1 MFKSIRWRFILIYF
15 LLVFLAMSIVGLFII
30 TQLEQIQLDMSSKNM
45 ETRITSILATSSPM
59 QKDNWEDNIEEIQS
73 SINEGIQIGYNENVY
88 IVLND
93 EKKTVIAGSVVGTIG
108 QSAYNLNMINNY
120 ILTKSSDGNTE
131 EIVPPQQYENSTN
144 VMKHMSY
151 PVKENG
157 KIKGFIYLITNIEYI
172 YETVDHSRDIMTQ
185 ATIIALSITV
195 VLGLILSRSIT
206 GPIKDLTVK
215 AKQMSQGNFDQKVE
229 VKSNDEIGQ
238 LGKMFNYLID
248 ELKKSMSNLH
258 QEKSKMETTFKY
270 MADGVLTVDIKGNI
284 IHANPVASE
293 IISLK
298 SNDENYDSV
307 ISKIKSN
314 LSLLDIKT
322 KNYHGTDLLE
332 RNGETYKIDYAPFK
346 DNQNEIGGV
355 ILVFKN
361 VTEQYR
367 IDKMQKEFVANVSH
381 ELKTPITTIKSYAET
396 LIDGAISE
404 PTIAIEFLNT
414 INSESDR
421 MSRLVSDLLKLSRMD
436 YEQTKWTK
444 EELNVSKMIKDICMK
459 LHIQAKNKD
468 IKMHIEQIS
477 EDMNILFDKDGFE
490 QIILNI
496 AGNAVKYTPEHGN
509 IWISAIK
516 ENKNVVISI
525 KDDGIGI
532 PKEDQ
537 ARIFD
542 RFYRVDKARTRQ
554 MGGTGLGLSIA
565 KQIAEAHDSNIIVN
579 SEIEKGTEIKIMIPG
594 FETV

>member
-1 MFKSIRWRFILIYF
+1 
-15 LLVFLAMSIVGLFII
+15 
-30 TQLEQIQLDMSSKNM
+30 M
-45 ETRITSILATSSPM
+45 E
-59 QKDNWEDNIEEIQS
+59 K
-73 SINEGIQIGYNENVY
+73 
-88 IVLND
+88 LN
-93 EKKTVIAGSVVGTIG
+93 
-108 QSAYNLNMINNY
+108 
-120 ILTKSSDGNTE
+120 
-131 EIVPPQQYENSTN
+131 
-144 VMKHMSY
+144 
-151 PVKENG
+151 
-157 KIKGFIYLITNIEYI
+157 
-172 YETVDHSRDIMTQ
+172 
-185 ATIIALSITV
+185 
-195 VLGLILSRSIT
+195 
-206 GPIKDLTVK
+206 
-215 AKQMSQGNFDQKVE
+215 
-229 VKSNDEIGQ
+229 
-238 LGKMFNYLID
+238 
-248 ELKKSMSNLH
+248 
-258 QEKSKMETTFKY
+258 
-270 MADGVLTVDIKGNI
+270 
-284 IHANPVASE
+284 
-293 IISLK
+293 
-298 SNDENYDSV
+298 
-307 ISKIKSN
+307 
-314 LSLLDIKT
+314 
-322 KNYHGTDLLE
+322 
-332 RNGETYKIDYAPFK
+332 KIDYAPFK

-396 LIDGAISE
+396 LIDGALSE
-404 PTIAIEFLNT
+404 PSIAIEFLNT

-436 YEQTKWTK
+436 YEQTKWNK
-444 EELNVSKMIKDICMK
+444 EELNVDKMIKDICMK

-565 KQIAEAHDSNIIVN
+565 KQIAEAHDSTIIVN
-579 SEIEKGTEIKIMIPG
+579 SEIEKVRKLK
-594 FETV
+594 